1 MRGSVLGMLVLA
13 ATATAGETGWRE
25 IQAPHVK
32 LRTDLGSGDAREAA
46 LTVERYRAEIIAAA
60 WPRASFP
67 PGDVIEMT
75 VLANGVDFER
85 YFGRTIAG
93 SFFHDVPPHAIMY
106 GSPDRWEKR
115 ATLRLSE
122 TNSILKHELTHHLA
136 AMVFKRQPKWFAE
149 GLAQF
154 LETVRPSDDGKS
166 VIVGAANLEART
178 NYLRIRS
185 LRVADALRWAGPLDT
200 HDEMTIH
207 GYYGLSW
214 MMVHWLFNEHPDQF
228 TQLQVLLSKGVDSE
242 KAWKVIQPGLGTS
255 DVDAAIQAYAQH
267 GNYQEFQAPFTPPT
281 ATGFTE
287 KPLSEADV
295 HATRAR
301 VALNASRSTNEG
313 KALRAEGEQEIAAA
327 LKLDPNNL
335 EARILQ
341 VRSAPPP
348 ERLELA
354 KKLVADHPEDGHAW
368 LILSGNL
375 PRSDAQAREEA
386 VRKAYQLLPENPL
399 ALNSYAWMLLQ
410 QGKASEALE
419 PAVKAA
425 TLAGYD
431 ASILDTLAAVQAALG
446 RCSEARGTQA
456 RAVDALPE
464 QASPDTQLRYRKK
477 LAEYET
483 TCAASATGV
492 TASNAPPG
500 GPPPPANAP
509 PAPPA
514 GK

>member
-313 KALRAEGEQEIAAA
+313 KALRAAAGA
-327 LKLDPNNL
+327 TG
-335 EARILQ
+335 A
-341 VRSAPPP
+341 
-348 ERLELA
+348 
-354 KKLVADHPEDGHAW
+354 G
-368 LILSGNL
+368 
-375 PRSDAQAREEA
+375 EEA
-386 VRKAYQLLPENPL
+386 GGRPPGRRTRVVDPLGQSPALRRAGTRGGRPEGLP
-399 ALNSYAWMLLQ
+399 
-410 QGKASEALE
+410 
-419 PAVKAA
+419 
-425 TLAGYD
+425 
-431 ASILDTLAAVQAALG
+431 
-446 RCSEARGTQA
+446 
-456 RAVDALPE
+456 
-464 QASPDTQLRYRKK
+464 
-477 LAEYET
+477 
-483 TCAASATGV
+483 
-492 TASNAPPG
+492 APPG
-500 GPPPPANAP
+500 ESPGPEQLRLDAA
-509 PAPPA
+509 PA
-514 GK
+514 GEGQRGARAGGQGSDAGRIRRIDPRHPGRGAGGAGPMLGGARHAGAGGGCAPGAS